1 MGCVRS
7 SLVELG
13 FAPNLDYLEMNL
25 VVTQLSS
32 FLLCLMYLIC
42 YLVRAR
48 NGKQNRTV
56 AS

>member
-1 MGCVRS
+1 MGCVGS

-13 FAPNLDYLEMNL
+13 FAPKLDYLEINL

-32 FLLCLMYLIC
+32 FLLCLKYLIC

-48 NGKQNRTV
+48 NGKQIGQ
-56 AS
+56 